1 VLTLW
6 FCWKFVPETKG
17 KQLEEITAYFEQ
29 LAKGKDPD
37 PDPDSDSF
45 EHGGR

>member
-17 KQLEEITAYFEQ
+17 KHLEDIQAYFQ
-29 LAKGKDPD
+29 VRVAARKT
-37 PDPDSDSF
+37 SA
-45 EHGGR
+45 

>member
-17 KQLEEITAYFEQ
+17 K
-29 LAKGKDPD
+29 DPD

-45 EHGGR
+45 EHAGR